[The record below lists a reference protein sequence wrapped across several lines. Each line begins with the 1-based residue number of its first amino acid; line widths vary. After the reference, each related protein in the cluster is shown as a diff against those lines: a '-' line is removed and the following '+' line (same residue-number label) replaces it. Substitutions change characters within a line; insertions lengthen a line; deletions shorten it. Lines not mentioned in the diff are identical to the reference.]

1 MELTIDDRT
10 IEANRGES
18 VLQAALRHGIEIPH
32 FCYHP
37 RLSIAGSC
45 RICLVKVE
53 GVPKLMPACNL
64 SVAPN
69 MKVSTLVP
77 EVGRARRAGDAVPHA
92 QSPGGLRDL
101 RQGGRMPPAGLR
113 ISPTARRARARP
125 TRSITSASCTTSAR
139 ASSSTTSAASS
150 AAAACASRARSRSR
164 TCSASSSAA
173 RTRSS
178 SASIRVRRR
187 PVLGQRHRPVP
198 DGRPAVARLPLPEPR
213 VVSRAGAFGVHGLL
227 ARLQHRSVAA
237 QEGVA
242 AALARRGA
250 QQHAVPRHRPREP
263 RDQRSLALQ
272 QGLRPAQ
279 ADEQG
284 ADADA
289 HARRRAGIDR
299 AGARPGP
306 RPDRASAQSGR
317 PRLGARLQRGAR
329 RLQGDARRALPR
341 LRARGQRRRSP
352 GRWSRTTS

>member
-1 MELTIDDRT
+1 M
-10 IEANRGES
+10 
-18 VLQAALRHGIEIPH
+18 
-32 FCYHP
+32 
-37 RLSIAGSC
+37 
-45 RICLVKVE
+45 
-53 GVPKLMPACNL
+53 
-64 SVAPN
+64 
-69 MKVSTLVP
+69 
-77 EVGRARRAGDAVPHA
+77 
-92 QSPGGLRDL
+92 
-101 RQGGRMPPAGLR
+101 
-113 ISPTARRARARP
+113 PTACRARARP
-125 TRSITSASCTTSAR
+125 TPKHHKRKLHDLSPRIQLDNERCIL
-139 ASSSTTSAASS
+139 
-150 AAAACASRARSRSR
+150 CSRCVRF
-164 TCSASSSAA
+164 
-173 RTRSS
+173 TREISKS
-178 SASIRVRRR
+178 NMLGIVERGAHAFVERVDPDVRRR

-289 HARRRAGIDR
+289 DARRRAGIDR
-299 AGARPGP
+299 TGARPGP

-329 RLQGDARRALPR
+329 RLQGDARRALAR